1 MERLVRGD
9 IIVIDFPFSNLVQFK
24 PRPVLIIKIPKGDDM
39 VVNQIT
45 GSSYEKSVEIKIENK
60 DFSKGSLKK
69 DSYLRLDKIFS
80 IEKSLVKSLVKYKIG
95 SLKPEKFNEIID
107 KIVSFLKG

>member
-9 IIVIDFPFSNLVQFK
+9 IIVIDFPFSNLIQFK
-24 PRPVLIIKIPKGDDM
+24 PRPVLIIKIPKGGDM
-39 VVNQIT
+39 IVNQIT

-80 IEKSLVKSLVKYKIG
+80 IEKSLVKYKIG

>member
-9 IIVIDFPFSNLVQFK
+9 IIVIYFPFSNLVQFK
-24 PRPVLIIKIPKGDDM
+24 PRPVLIIKIPKGEDM
-39 VVNQIT
+39 IVNQIT

-80 IEKSLVKSLVKYKIG
+80 IEKSLVKYKIG